1 MNNFS
6 HSAFTSFDH
15 DPAKVEVHALFE
27 IRGYDDEL
35 VETYFV
41 TTHMKVG
48 TCWDDEVPALLET
61 LRKQAEKEYRG
72 DYYAVL
78 LWKWVTTA

>member
-6 HSAFTSFDH
+6 NNSTIIFDR
-15 DPAKVEVHALFE
+15 DPSKVEVHALFE

-41 TTHMKVG
+41 TNHMLIG
-48 TCWDDEVPALLET
+48 TCWDDEVPQLLEE
-61 LRKQAEKEYRG
+61 LRQKAEEEYSG
-72 DYYAVL
+72 YYAVL

>member
-1 MNNFS
+1 MNNFGNS
-6 HSAFTSFDH
+6 SSVIFDR
-15 DPAKVEVHALFE
+15 DPSKVEVVALFE

-41 TTHMKVG
+41 TNHMMTG
-48 TCWDDEVPALLET
+48 TCWDDEVSVLLEN
-61 LRKQAEKEYRG
+61 LREQAEEEYKG
-72 DYYAVL
+72 YYAVL